1 MTAKAFSRTWLRL
14 ILCRASLPVIA
25 ALLTLPQ
32 AEAAAQTEKDSER
45 LGMATEYFQ
54 SGKYHEAL
62 LLFCSLEKKYNL
74 NPRFKAYIGVC
85 HYHEGEYKEAAKAID
100 GCIDK
105 LQGLSPQ
112 ELTVYIYTSA
122 ESHFLL
128 EEYALAVPLYEKML
142 TICHDNEKADALFR
156 LGFCYMQ
163 RDDWAA
169 AYDYLNSSMAYYS
182 HFGHAAEKE
191 QRIKQIKNMMA
202 GCKEKM

>member
-1 MTAKAFSRTWLRL
+1 MTAKGLSRAWLR
-14 ILCRASLPVIA
+14 CRFCGMSLPIA
-25 ALLTLPQ
+25 IALLTLSHSG
-32 AEAAAQTEKDSER
+32 AAAQTEKDSER

-62 LLFCSLEKKYNL
+62 LLFCELEKKYNL
-74 NPRFKAYIGVC
+74 NPRFKAYTGVC

-100 GCIDK
+100 GCLDK
-105 LQGLSPQ
+105 LQSLSPQ

-122 ESHFLL
+122 ESHFML

-142 TICHDNEKADALFR
+142 TVCHDNEKADALFR

-163 RDDWAA
+163 REDWAA
-169 AYDYLNSSMAYYS
+169 AYDYLSSSAAYYDRFE
-182 HFGHAAEKE
+182 HTAEKE
-191 QRIKQIKNMMA
+191 QRIRQIKNMMA